1 MNDMAYEHRSL
12 GGATTSSQTQ
22 GAIGTRALA
31 ATSTTVMTKRPDM
44 SALRN
49 EYELR
54 LTQARNHFAE
64 RKSLSMILDTR
75 LEADLLHIFLVYFSA
90 LGVGMTEPVE
100 SWIRRAGERCHEI
113 GLSETGAA
121 LIRHAGQE
129 AG

>member
-1 MNDMAYEHRSL
+1 MRMNAANDAADIGVDLLAGQTRKETFMIDTAHEHRSS
-12 GGATTSSQTQ
+12 ANMSS
-22 GAIGTRALA
+22 
-31 ATSTTVMTKRPDM
+31 V
-44 SALRN
+44 RN
-49 EYELR
+49 EYERR

-64 RKSLSMILDTR
+64 RKSLSMILDAR

-100 SWIRRAGERCHEI
+100 SWIRRAGERCREM